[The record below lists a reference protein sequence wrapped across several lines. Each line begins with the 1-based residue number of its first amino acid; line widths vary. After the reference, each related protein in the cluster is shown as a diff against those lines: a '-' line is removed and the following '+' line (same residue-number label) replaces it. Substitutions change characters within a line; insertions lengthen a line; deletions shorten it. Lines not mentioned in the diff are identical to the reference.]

1 MSQEG
6 SKDNEISQ
14 DFEELVKNKDESPT
28 NKSESDASLSAN
40 SPEEDDDNEEKQQ
53 QIQQQM
59 QQQQKMFQEQQMQQ
73 KMFQEQQMQQ
83 KMQQK
88 MFQEQQMQQK
98 MFQEQQKM
106 QNKVP
111 QKIVNNRHNSDSDD
125 DDSDE
130 KSVDLKKGN
139 IKKEN
144 VKNVKKENV
153 KKIEE
158 KSKVV
163 ENFSNERSL
172 NKTLALLGVLFALF
186 FVFSSAQLEGVLGGV
201 SYISNLPFAPQVNLV
216 IRGLLFVLVYF
227 LLDYFVL

>member
-1 MSQEG
+1 MSQEA

-14 DFEELVKNKDESPT
+14 DFEELVKNKDESPI

-40 SPEEDDDNEEKQQ
+40 SPDVDDDNEQK
-53 QIQQQM
+53 IQQQ
-59 QQQQKMFQEQQMQQ
+59 QQMQQ

-106 QNKVP
+106 QSRVQPKMVNK
-111 QKIVNNRHNSDSDD
+111 RSDSDSDD

-130 KSVDLKKGN
+130 KSIELKKDNLKREN
-139 IKKEN
+139 IKK
-144 VKNVKKENV
+144 V
-153 KKIEE
+153 EE
-158 KSKVV
+158 KSKTV
-163 ENFSNERSL
+163 ENFSNARSL
-172 NKTLALLGVLFALF
+172 NKTLSLLGVLFALF
-186 FVFSSAQLEGVLGGV
+186 FVFSSSQLEGALGSI
-201 SYISNLPFAPQVNLV
+201 SYIANLPFASQVNLV

>member
-1 MSQEG
+1 MSQEA

-28 NKSESDASLSAN
+28 NKSESEVSLSAN
-40 SPEEDDDNEEKQQ
+40 SPDNNDNN
-53 QIQQQM
+53 
-59 QQQQKMFQEQQMQQ
+59 QQKMFQEQQIQQ

-106 QNKVP
+106 QSRVQPKMLNKH
-111 QKIVNNRHNSDSDD
+111 NNSDSDD
-125 DDSDE
+125 DDSDA
-130 KSVDLKKGN
+130 KSIELKKDNSKREN
-139 IKKEN
+139 IKKGD
-144 VKNVKKENV
+144 
-153 KKIEE
+153 E

-163 ENFSNERSL
+163 ENFSNTRSL
-172 NKTLALLGVLFALF
+172 NKTLSLLGVLFALF
-186 FVFSSAQLEGVLGGV
+186 FVFSSSQLEGALGGI
-201 SYISNLPFAPQVNLV
+201 SYINNLPFASQINLV

-227 LLDYFVL
+227 LLDYFLL